1 MSAEEWQTR
10 VDLAACYRLT
20 AMYGMTEMIANH
32 ISCRVPGSHDH
43 FLINPYGM
51 LYEEID
57 ASCLIKVDLDGNILF
72 NASDYGVNAAG
83 FVIHSAIH
91 MARHDVDCVAHT
103 HTPAGMAVSA
113 MECGLLPLAQTSM
126 RFLHIAYH
134 DFEGIADDVGERERL
149 VADLGDHEAMVLRNH
164 GLLVVGRTIP
174 ATFNLL
180 YRMERACEVQVM
192 ALSCNTKLVYPPQD
206 VLEKTFDKVKPRP
219 IRPTATAN
227 WRGRRCC
234 ASSTASI
241 RRIGI
246 SASELARH
254 DRGRFDLDPR
264 RLFDEAHDLDQRH
277 RGIMR
282 AEDFAID
289 LPERLQVR
297 QILFDIDDIPGEPNQ
312 MFGPRA
318 AFGENGR
325 DVAQGLA
332 DLRDKVGRQ
341 MTMSVPADHAAGH
354 HEAAVGRH
362 AVGIS
367 LRRRPAARLQDLRAG
382 PLRLCNRQHSEV
394 GRLWRAH

>member
-1 MSAEEWQTR
+1 MTPPASSPAIKVVKSVREQVSAEEWQTR

-57 ASCLIKVDLDGNILF
+57 ASCLIKVDVDGNIIF

-91 MARHDVDCVAHT
+91 MARHDVDCVA
-103 HTPAGMAVSA
+103 
-113 MECGLLPLAQTSM
+113 QTSM

-149 VADLGDHEAMVLRNH
+149 VRDLGDHEAMVLRNH

-174 ATFNLL
+174 ATFSLL

-219 IRPTATAN
+219 HLPNRN
-227 WRGRRCC
+227 GD
-234 ASSTASI
+234 
-241 RRIGI
+241 
-246 SASELARH
+246 LAWPALLRKL
-254 DRGRFDLDPR
+254 DRVDTSYR
-264 RLFDEAHDLDQRH
+264 
-277 RGIMR
+277 
-282 AEDFAID
+282 
-289 LPERLQVR
+289 
-297 QILFDIDDIPGEPNQ
+297 N
-312 MFGPRA
+312 
-318 AFGENGR
+318 
-325 DVAQGLA
+325 
-332 DLRDKVGRQ
+332 
-341 MTMSVPADHAAGH
+341 
-354 HEAAVGRH
+354 
-362 AVGIS
+362 
-367 LRRRPAARLQDLRAG
+367 
-382 PLRLCNRQHSEV
+382 
-394 GRLWRAH
+394 